1 MLLLFSSWQFFRF
14 QTDRGFQWRLQRSHQ
29 RFKVVRAHL
38 RTLNESSWRMDW
50 ILISI
55 ASSGC
60 LVAPISRIDW
70 LKQVSRFYI
79 KTGLAQW
86 LFPFLWFLFDPYHRR
101 FLELGPFLLTPLALD
116 FCILFDLWFFAQV
129 ENSAKMFELMFV
141 VIGNLVQLLRHLLT
155 LVKFF
160 ELDLSGLL
168 KLQHVEFLSYLL
180 GLVVFITA
188 QIL

>member
-1 MLLLFSSWQFFRF
+1 
-14 QTDRGFQWRLQRSHQ
+14 
-29 RFKVVRAHL
+29 
-38 RTLNESSWRMDW
+38 
-50 ILISI
+50 
-55 ASSGC
+55 
-60 LVAPISRIDW
+60 
-70 LKQVSRFYI
+70 
-79 KTGLAQW
+79 
-86 LFPFLWFLFDPYHRR
+86 
-101 FLELGPFLLTPLALD
+101 
-116 FCILFDLWFFAQV
+116 
-129 ENSAKMFELMFV
+129 MFELMFV